1 MAISGPR
8 LLAISLGVGLLVA
21 AVFLFWL
28 HAPFVVSILGAA
40 AFGAVFMLVAASLGN
55 DPAAA
60 DAAWREAAPD
70 LVGTAQSIEPPNIP
84 PTDPATRRT
93 TTAGASGRDGDE
105 R

>member
-28 HAPFVVSILGAA
+28 HAPFVVSVLGAA

-70 LVGTAQSIEPPNIP
+70 LASSAPQVQPPTSP
-84 PTDPATRRT
+84 PTDPAARPT
-93 TTAGASGRDGDE
+93 TAAGASGNNGDAG
-105 R
+105 